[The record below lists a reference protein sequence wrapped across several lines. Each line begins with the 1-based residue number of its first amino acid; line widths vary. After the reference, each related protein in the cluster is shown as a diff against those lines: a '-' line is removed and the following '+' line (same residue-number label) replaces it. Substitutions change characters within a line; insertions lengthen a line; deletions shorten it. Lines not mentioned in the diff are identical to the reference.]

1 VAGAGLTKSVALVSL
16 AILILTVGDALASDR
31 QLSPPV
37 PEGGVR
43 ASSSNHSGSPEIVSQ
58 DTIVAALVKSWGH
71 WDCLVWEDLSRNWS
85 QYGQTAVSIDTTLLN
100 RQSFTSVDLNSTGAD
115 MLIISSPCGDWK
127 TFSPEEIEAVG
138 QYALGGHNLL
148 GTYLLFSYTYG
159 GTTIDNR
166 GLAPVFGIDSS
177 SAYSMRAI
185 DRRYHFGQGEY
196 VFEGMESPYRSQGYS
211 LSQVP
216 ESGFWSDED
225 LVGSRVAAATS
236 DDLGIVSFYPA
247 GSYAAFYISSMP
259 EYGGGETDHQ
269 FLYNVVTYQG
279 PTGVEEYENPE
290 LPDELLFIRNYPNPF
305 NASTVFEY
313 NLPRDS
319 EVTLEI
325 LNLLGQKVEVV
336 ASGKQSAGF
345 KIVRW
350 NSRHLSS
357 GTYFCRLSAGELV
370 AVKSLVIT
378 R

>member
-1 VAGAGLTKSVALVSL
+1 MTKSVVIASLVL
-16 AILILTVGDALASDR
+16 LIFTGGSGLASDR

-37 PEGGVR
+37 PEEEARGT
-43 ASSSNHSGSPEIVSQ
+43 SSNHRGSPEIVAQ

-71 WDCLVWEDLSRNWS
+71 WDYLVWEDLSQNWS
-85 QYGQTAVSIDTTLLN
+85 QYGQSAVSIDTTLLN

-127 TFSPEEIEAVG
+127 TFSLEEIEAVE

-196 VFEGMESPYRSQGYS
+196 VFEGMESPYRSQGYN

-269 FLYNVVTYQG
+269 FLYNVITYRG

-305 NASTVFEY
+305 NTSTVFEY
-313 NLPRDS
+313 NLPRDC

-325 LNLLGQKVEVV
+325 LNLLGQKIAVV
-336 ASGKQSAGF
+336 TAGR
-345 KIVRW
+345 KTAGCRMVRW
-350 NSRHLSS
+350 DSQHLCS
-357 GTYFCRLSAGELV
+357 GTYFYRLSAGDLV

-378 R
+378 K